1 MMSTILIILLKL
13 VRLKSTMNFFLE
25 VLKKYVTLKESLV
38 QIQLFQDN

>member
-13 VRLKSTMNFFLE
+13 VRLKSTMNFVLE